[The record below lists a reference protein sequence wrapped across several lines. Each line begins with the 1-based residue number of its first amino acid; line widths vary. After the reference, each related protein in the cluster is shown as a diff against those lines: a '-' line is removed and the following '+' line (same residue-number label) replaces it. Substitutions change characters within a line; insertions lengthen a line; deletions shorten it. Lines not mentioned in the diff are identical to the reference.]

1 MAHHMAAQPGSRI
14 GAYEILGLLGAGGMG
29 EVYRARDTR
38 LQRDVAIKIIPDAL
52 ANDAVARGR
61 FETEARAVASLSHPN
76 IIAIHDFGQDG
87 TVAYAV
93 MELLDGRTLR
103 EMLADGPLPPRKAID
118 YGAQIAAGLAA
129 AHARGVVHR
138 DLKPENV
145 FITRDGR
152 AKILDFGLAKPSASI
167 AAAGTIAATYTP
179 TSPGTVLGTV
189 GYMSPEQVRGESV
202 DHRSDIFSLGAILYE
217 VFSGKRA
224 FTGPSAVETMNAIL
238 KEEPPELSITQHAVP
253 PAIDR
258 IVRRALEKDPTQRF
272 QSARD
277 LGFALEALSGSSG
290 SMPATVDAAPRKRR
304 ALWPLTAALVVAAG
318 AAGFF
323 GARVLSTAPPTAP
336 VTFTPRTFDPQII
349 WTARFVGDDGTIVFS
364 SSPRGLR
371 PDLFVARSG
380 ASAPQQI
387 GPPGTH
393 LLSVSSRGE
402 LAVLTDASFVNQ
414 RLFRGTLARMTLDG
428 SPRPWLES
436 VREAEW
442 SPDGMTLAIIRVN
455 GSEDVLEYPI
465 GTILHRARGYLSDLR
480 VSPDGNHVAFFEHP
494 VRYDDRGFVKIWDR
508 GGSVRNLAG
517 EFWGMEGL
525 AWRPDSQ
532 AVYFSAAAGT
542 NGLYQVHEVATSAGS
557 IARPA
562 MPSPVD
568 MLVLD
573 VRRDGR
579 WLVMSTE
586 NRFSIRVRRPGAV
599 KEIDLP
605 WMDAEWVPKLNADG
619 SIVMFTDG
627 NQSAGG
633 NYAVSL
639 RKTDGSPP
647 LRLGEGNG
655 IDLSPD
661 GKYALAYLFNP
672 TPRIVVYPTG
682 AGEPRTVDVAPI
694 ENAQPIQWFPD
705 GRRIVICGNE
715 KSKPARCFAKDVG
728 GGPPTPLTPEG
739 FTQPGPFSPDGSVMV
754 VQSPDG
760 GGHLLSL
767 KDGALRD
774 FKGLSGNDA
783 VFAWTPDGRGLF
795 VGNAVDMR
803 LDRLDLTTGE
813 RAAALQF
820 ELAGQPGIKGGGS
833 GISITPDGRGY
844 AYYYISMPSR
854 LFEISGAAASAQ

>member
-1 MAHHMAAQPGSRI
+1 
-14 GAYEILGLLGAGGMG
+14 MG

-38 LQRDVAIKIIPDAL
+38 LQREVAIKIIPAAL

-76 IIAIHDFGQDG
+76 IIAIHDFGREG

-103 EMLADGPLPPRKAID
+103 EMLADGPLVLRKAID

-152 AKILDFGLAKPSASI
+152 AKILDFGLAKPATPI

-202 DHRSDIFSLGAILYE
+202 DHRSDIFSLGAMLYE

-224 FTGPSAVETMNAIL
+224 FTGPSPVETMNAIL
-238 KEEPPELSITQHAVP
+238 KEDPPELSIAQHALP
-253 PAIDR
+253 PAVDR
-258 IVRRALEKDPTQRF
+258 IVRRALEKDPLERF

-290 SMPATVDAAPRKRR
+290 SMPTVDASPRRR
-304 ALWPLTAALVVAAG
+304 RGAWPLIATLVLAAA

-323 GARVLSTAPPTAP
+323 GARALSSTAPAEP
-336 VTFTPRTFDPQII
+336 VVFTPRTFDPQII
-349 WTARFVGDDGTIVFS
+349 WTARFIGDDGTIVFS

-402 LAVLTDASFVNQ
+402 LAVLTDASFINQ
-414 RLFRGTLARMTLDG
+414 RLFRGTLARMSLDG
-428 SPRPWLES
+428 SPRPWLEN

-442 SPDGMTLAIIRVN
+442 SPDGTTLATIRVTN
-455 GSEDVLEYPI
+455 SEDLLEYPI
-465 GTILHRARGYLSDLR
+465 GTILHRAPGYLSDLR
-480 VSPDGNHVAFFEHP
+480 VAPDGNDVAFFEHP

-508 GGSVRNLAG
+508 GGSVRVLAG
-517 EFWGMEGL
+517 EYWGMEGL
-525 AWRPDSQ
+525 AWKPNGQ
-532 AVYFSAAAGT
+532 AVYFSGATAT
-542 NGLYQVHEVATSAGS
+542 NQYQVHEVATSPGS
-557 IARPA
+557 IARA
-562 MPSPVD
+562 VMPSPVN
-568 MLVLD
+568 MLILD
-573 VRRDGR
+573 VRRDGT
-579 WLVMSTE
+579 WLVLSTD
-586 NRFSIRVRRPGAV
+586 NRFSIRVRRPGAD

-605 WMDAEWVPKLNADG
+605 WMDAEWIPRLNADG
-619 SIVMFTDG
+619 TLVMFTDG
-627 NQSAGG
+627 NQSAGS
-633 NYAVSL
+633 NYAVTL

-682 AGEPRTVDVAPI
+682 AGEPRTVDITPI

-705 GRRIVICGNE
+705 SRRIVICGNE
-715 KSKPARCFAKDVG
+715 KSKPARCFAKEVG

-739 FTQPGPFSPDGSVMV
+739 FTQPGPFSADGSVMV

-760 GGHLLSL
+760 TGHLLSL
-767 KDGALRD
+767 KDGTLRP
-774 FKGLSGNDA
+774 FEGLTGNDA
-783 VFAWTPDGRGLF
+783 VIAWTPDGRGLF
-795 VGNAVDMR
+795 VGPAVEMR
-803 LDRLDLTTGE
+803 LDRLDLTTGQ
-813 RAAALQF
+813 RTPALQF
-820 ELAGQPGIKGGGS
+820 ELAGQPGIKGGGGGG

-844 AYYYISMPSR
+844 AYYYISMLSR
-854 LFEISGAAASAQ
+854 LFEIKGAATITR

>member
-1 MAHHMAAQPGSRI
+1 MAVQPGSRI

-29 EVYRARDTR
+29 EVYRARDAR

-61 FETEARAVASLSHPN
+61 FDTEARAVASLSHPN
-76 IIAIHDFGQDG
+76 IIAIHDFGQEG

-118 YGAQIAAGLAA
+118 YGAQIASGLAA

-152 AKILDFGLAKPSASI
+152 AKILDFGLAKPA
-167 AAAGTIAATYTP
+167 APFAAGEGSIAATYTP

-202 DHRSDIFSLGAILYE
+202 DHRSDIFSLGAMLYE

-224 FTGPSAVETMNAIL
+224 FSGPSPIETMNAIL
-238 KEEPPELSITQHAVP
+238 KEEPPELSVAQALP

-258 IVRRALEKDPTQRF
+258 IVRRALEKNPAERF

-277 LGFALEALSGSSG
+277 LGFALEALSGSTG
-290 SMPATVDAAPRKRR
+290 SMPATMDAAPRKRR
-304 ALWPLTAALVVAAG
+304 GAWPLAAVLVLAAG

-323 GARVLSTAPPTAP
+323 GARAMSRTTPTEP
-336 VTFTPRTFDPQII
+336 ITFTPRTFDSQIV

-371 PDLFVARSG
+371 PDLFVARAG
-380 ASAPQQI
+380 SAMPQQI

-402 LAVLTDASFVNQ
+402 LAVLTDASFINQ

-428 SPRPWLES
+428 SPRPWLEN

-442 SPDGMTLAIIRVN
+442 SPDGMTLATIRVTN
-455 GSEDVLEYPI
+455 SEDVLEYPI
-465 GTILHRARGYLSDLR
+465 GTTLHKAPGYLSDLR

-508 GGSVRNLAG
+508 GGSVRSLAG
-517 EFWGMEGL
+517 EYWGMEGL
-525 AWRPDSQ
+525 AWRPDGQ
-532 AVYFSAAAGT
+532 AVLFSAAAGT
-542 NGLYQVHEVATSAGS
+542 NGLYQVHEVATSPGS
-557 IARPA
+557 IARPM
-562 MPSPVD
+562 MPSPVH
-568 MLVLD
+568 MLMLD

-579 WLVMSTE
+579 WLVLSTD
-586 NRFSIRVRRPGAV
+586 NRFSIRVRRPGAD
-599 KEIDLP
+599 KEVDLP

-619 SIVMFTDG
+619 TLVMFTDG

-661 GKYALAYLFNP
+661 GKYALAYLFSP

-682 AGEPRTVDVAPI
+682 AGEPRTVDIAPI

-705 GRRIVICGNE
+705 SRRIVICGNE
-715 KSKPARCFAKDVG
+715 KSKAARCFAKDVD

-754 VQSPDG
+754 VQAPDG
-760 GGHLLSL
+760 TGHLLSL
-767 KDGALRD
+767 KDGAMRR
-774 FKGLSGNDA
+774 FEGLTGNDA
-783 VFAWTPDGRGLF
+783 VFAWTPDRRGLL
-795 VGNAVDMR
+795 VGASVDMR
-803 LDRLDLTTGE
+803 IDRLDLTTGQ
-813 RAAALQF
+813 RTPALQF

-854 LFEISGAAASAQ
+854 LFEISGTSTQ

>member
-1 MAHHMAAQPGSRI
+1 MAAQPGSRI
-14 GAYEILGLLGAGGMG
+14 GAYEILDLLGAGGMG
-29 EVYRARDTR
+29 EVYRARDAR

-103 EMLADGPLPPRKAID
+103 DLLADGPLAPRKAID

-152 AKILDFGLAKPSASI
+152 AKILDFGLAKPAAPI
-167 AAAGTIAATYTP
+167 AATAGTIAATYTP
-179 TSPGTVLGTV
+179 TTPGTVLGTV

-202 DHRSDIFSLGAILYE
+202 DHRSDIFSLGAVLYE

-224 FTGPSAVETMNAIL
+224 FTGPSPVETMNAIL
-238 KEEPPELSITQHAVP
+238 KEDPPELSIVHQALP

-258 IVRRALEKDPTQRF
+258 IVRRALEKDPAERF

-277 LGFALEALSGSSG
+277 LGFALEALTASSG
-290 SMPATVDAAPRKRR
+290 SMPATVEAAPRKRR
-304 ALWPLTAALVVAAG
+304 AAWPVAAALIVVAA

-323 GARVLSTAPPTAP
+323 GARALITTAPTGP

-349 WTARFVGDDGTIVFS
+349 WAARFVGDDGTIVFS

-371 PDLFVARSG
+371 PDLFVARAG
-380 ASAPQQI
+380 ASTPQQI

-402 LAVLTDASFVNQ
+402 LAVLTDASFINQ
-414 RLFRGTLARMTLDG
+414 RVFRGTLARMTLDG
-428 SPRPWLES
+428 SPRPWLEN

-442 SPDGMTLAIIRVN
+442 SPDGMTLAAIRVTN
-455 GSEDVLEYPI
+455 SEDLLEYPV
-465 GTILHRARGYLSDLR
+465 GTILHRSPGYLSDLR
-480 VSPDGNHVAFFEHP
+480 VSPDGSQVAFFEHP
-494 VRYDDRGFVKIWDR
+494 VRYDDRGFVKIWER
-508 GGSVRNLAG
+508 GGSVRVLAG
-517 EFWGMEGL
+517 EYWGMQGL
-525 AWRPDSQ
+525 AWGPDGQS
-532 AVYFSAAAGT
+532 VYFSAGAGV
-542 NGLYQVHEVATSAGS
+542 NVLYQIHEVATSPGS

-562 MPSPVD
+562 MPSPVN
-568 MLVLD
+568 MIVLD

-579 WLVMSTE
+579 WLVLSAD
-586 NRFSIRVRRPGAV
+586 NRFSIRVRRPGAE

-619 SIVMFTDG
+619 TLVMFTDG

-661 GKYALAYLFNP
+661 GKYALAYLFTP

-682 AGEPRTVDVAPI
+682 AGEPRTVDIAPI

-705 GRRIVICGNE
+705 SRRIVICGNE
-715 KSKPARCFAKDVG
+715 KSKAARCFAKDVD

-754 VQSPDG
+754 VQAPDG
-760 GGHLLSL
+760 TGHLLSL
-767 KDGALRD
+767 KDGAMRR
-774 FKGLSGNDA
+774 FEGLTGNDA
-783 VFAWTPDGRGLF
+783 VFAWTPDRRGLL
-795 VGNAVDMR
+795 VGAAVDMR
-803 LDRLDLTTGE
+803 VDRLDLTTGQ
-813 RAAALQF
+813 RTPALQF
-820 ELAGQPGIKGGGS
+820 ELAGQPGIKGGGG

-854 LFEISGAAASAQ
+854 LFEISGTSTQ

>member
-1 MAHHMAAQPGSRI
+1 MAHHMAVQPGSRI

-38 LQRDVAIKIIPDAL
+38 LQREVAIKIIPDAL
-52 ANDAVARGR
+52 ASDAVARGR

-76 IIAIHDFGQDG
+76 IIAIHDFGQEG
-87 TVAYAV
+87 PVAYAV

-103 EMLADGPLPPRKAID
+103 EMLADGPLAPRKAID

-152 AKILDFGLAKPSASI
+152 AKILDFGLAKPAVPF
-167 AAAGTIAATYTP
+167 AAADGTIAATYTP

-202 DHRSDIFSLGAILYE
+202 DHRSDIFSLGAMLYE

-224 FTGPSAVETMNAIL
+224 FTGSSAVETMNAIL
-238 KEEPPELSITQHAVP
+238 KEEPPELSIAHHALP

-258 IVRRALEKDPTQRF
+258 IVRRALEKDPAERF

-277 LGFALEALSGSSG
+277 FGFALEALTGTSG
-290 SMPATVDAAPRKRR
+290 SMPATVAAAPRKRR
-304 ALWPLTAALVVAAG
+304 SAWPLAAALVLAAG

-323 GARVLSTAPPTAP
+323 GARAVSRTAPIEPI
-336 VTFTPRTFDPQII
+336 TFTPRTFDPQII

-364 SSPRGLR
+364 SSPRGLS

-402 LAVLTDASFVNQ
+402 LAVLTDASFINQ

-428 SPRPWLES
+428 SPRPWLEN

-442 SPDGMTLAIIRVN
+442 SPDGMTLATIRVTN
-455 GSEDVLEYPI
+455 SEDLLEYPI
-465 GTILHRARGYLSDLR
+465 GTILHRAPGYLSDVR

-508 GGSVRNLAG
+508 GGSVRVLAG
-517 EFWGMEGL
+517 EYWGMEGL
-525 AWRPDSQ
+525 AWRPDGQ
-532 AVYFSAAAGT
+532 AVLFSAAAGT
-542 NGLYQVHEVATSAGS
+542 NGLYQVHEVSTSPGS
-557 IARPA
+557 TARPV
-562 MPSPVD
+562 MPSPVN
-568 MLVLD
+568 MIMLD

-579 WLVMSTE
+579 WLVLSTE
-586 NRFSIRVRRPGAV
+586 NRFSIRVRRPGAI

-605 WMDAEWVPKLNADG
+605 WMDAEWVPRLNADG
-619 SIVMFTDG
+619 TLVMFTDG

-633 NYAVSL
+633 NYAVAL

-661 GKYALAYLFNP
+661 GKYALAYLFSP
-672 TPRIVVYPTG
+672 TPRIVVYATG
-682 AGEPRTVDVAPI
+682 AGEPRTVDTAPI
-694 ENAQPIQWFPD
+694 ENAQPIKWFPD
-705 GRRIVICGNE
+705 SRRIVICGNE
-715 KSKPARCFAKDVG
+715 KSKPARCFSKDVA
-728 GGPPTPLTPEG
+728 GGPLTPLTPEG
-739 FTQPGPFSPDGSVMV
+739 YTQPGPFSPDGSVMV
-754 VQSPDG
+754 VQSADG
-760 GGHLLSL
+760 TGHLLSL
-767 KDGALRD
+767 KDGALRR
-774 FKGLSGNDA
+774 FNGLTGNDG

-795 VGNAVDMR
+795 VGASVDMR
-803 LDRLDLTTGE
+803 VDRLDLTTGQ
-813 RAAALQF
+813 RTPAMQF
-820 ELAGQPGIKGGGS
+820 ELAGLPGIKGGGGVG

-854 LFEISGAAASAQ
+854 LFEINSAP